1 MRTSKNCSFPRCPFT
16 NTLTAPSL
24 LKQFIFVTS
33 IAKNTCIC
41 YTNCMANTNRKAAIK
56 KLKAL
61 IFNSRSDVNVY
72 RAKIES
78 LFKTV
83 FLPNNVERQ
92 EKVFGGVTCDF
103 LFPELYSSGRILFYV
118 HGGCFVGGSRASYRN
133 FCAMLANKAYS
144 RTVVPEYRLA
154 PSHPFPAATEDIQLA
169 FRSLFTEEQ
178 IAHSLDSNTKNV
190 RNALNT
196 KTGETAA
203 GVVKNATEESFV
215 PEIIIAA
222 DGAGAS
228 IAMSLLLNLR
238 ERYRKC
244 IKRVVFFSPWFDLSE
259 TSVLRS
265 EKKVSDEVMNSDSY
279 QKCGESYTFASNLV
293 NPLVSPVYAS
303 KDLLKDFPPVYIQV
317 GENELLL
324 SDAKKMAGLLRE
336 AGSECDIDVWD
347 DMPHLF
353 QLADEYFD
361 EAHDALRK
369 VSTVISGIGALN
381 ERQTFENKPRLE
393 NSFHSEA

>member
-1 MRTSKNCSFPRCPFT
+1 
-16 NTLTAPSL
+16 
-24 LKQFIFVTS
+24 
-33 IAKNTCIC
+33 
-41 YTNCMANTNRKAAIK
+41 MANSNRKAAIK

-61 IFNSRSDVNVY
+61 VFNSRADVNVY

-78 LFKTV
+78 LFKV
-83 FLPNNVERQ
+83 VSLPNNVERQ
-92 EKVFGGVTCDF
+92 EKVFGGVACDV
-103 LFPELYSSGRILFYV
+103 LSPELYASNRLLFYV
-118 HGGCFVGGSRASYRN
+118 HGGCFVGGSRSSYRN

-154 PSHPFPAATEDIQLA
+154 PTHPYPAATEDIQLA

-178 IAHSLDSNTKNV
+178 ITRSLNFSTKGL
-190 RNALNT
+190 RSAS
-196 KTGETAA
+196 
-203 GVVKNATEESFV
+203 NATDTPNMTNARSAENVMHAGSAAKSTADDFS
-215 PEIIIAA
+215 PEIIIAS

-259 TSVLRS
+259 TSILRS
-265 EKKVSDEVMNSDSY
+265 EKKASDEIMNSDSY
-279 QKCGESYTFASNLV
+279 QKCGEAYTYASNFS

-303 KDLLKDFPPVYIQV
+303 KEALKDFPPVYIQV
-317 GENELLL
+317 GEKELLV
-324 SDAKKMAGLLRE
+324 SDAKKMASLLRAE
-336 AGSECDIDVWD
+336 GNRCDVDVWE

-353 QLADEYFD
+353 QLADDYFD

-369 VSTVISGIGALN
+369 VSTIISGVGFAKG
-381 ERQTFENKPRLE
+381 RQTFENKPRLE
-393 NSFHSEA
+393 NSLHAEA